1 MPMRIKWVPELQSWG
16 CPLPTID
23 PQIVLRSAS
32 RLPEFGSD
40 FRYGH
45 YARVRALPTVI
56 AAVSAVGVIVG
67 LTQFGPTRE
76 LLKRVKKSGDGPSE
90 AQRKKGWFEVTFLG
104 RSGDLRVTTAVAGG
118 DPGYSETAK
127 MISESA
133 LCLALDR
140 KKLPETYGVI
150 TTAVAMG
157 PVLRERLV
165 KAGMRFQVKS

>member
-1 MPMRIKWVPELQSWG
+1 M
-16 CPLPTID
+16 
-23 PQIVLRSAS
+23 LRSAA

-45 YARVRALPTVI
+45 YARVRSLPTV
-56 AAVSAVGVIVG
+56 ALGVSAVGTIV
-67 LTQFGPTRE
+67 LLSQLGPTRE
-76 LLKRVKKSGDGPSE
+76 LLERVKKSGDGPSE
-90 AQRKKGWFEVTFLG
+90 EERKRAWFEVTFLG
-104 RSGDLRVTTAVAGG
+104 RSGDVRVTTSVAGG
-118 DPGYSETAK
+118 DPGYAETAK

-140 KKLPETYGVI
+140 KKLPDAYGVL

-165 KAGMRFQVKS
+165 KAGIRFQVTS